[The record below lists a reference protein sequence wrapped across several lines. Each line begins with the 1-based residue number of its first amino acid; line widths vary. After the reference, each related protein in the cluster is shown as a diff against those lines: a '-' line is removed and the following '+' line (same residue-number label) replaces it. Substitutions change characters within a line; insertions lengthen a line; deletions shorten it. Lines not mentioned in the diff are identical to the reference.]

1 MRLRRIPAEVQD
13 LAGDQRVLAW
23 AAVDD
28 GWVVTTHDRLLLPG
42 REPLGW
48 QDVVRAAWDA
58 PVLEVQVPGGLV
70 RVVLDAPGNI
80 PEVVNERVKASVLV
94 QQHVALIGDKGVRLV
109 ARRKPGDTAIMWRV
123 TFDAGVDANDPAVRA
138 AADDALAELRA
149 SPGL

>member
-1 MRLRRIPAEVQD
+1 MRLRRIPAEVQE
-13 LAGDQRVLAW
+13 LAGEQRVLAW

-42 REPLGW
+42 REPVGW
-48 QDVVRAAWDA
+48 QDVVRAAWED
-58 PVLEVQVPGGLV
+58 PVLEVQVPGGIV
-70 RVVLDAPGNI
+70 RLVLDAPGNI

-123 TFDAGVDANDPAVRA
+123 TFDAGVDPNDPIVRA

-149 SPGL
+149 SLGL

>member
-1 MRLRRIPAEVQD
+1 MRRIPAEVQD

-42 REPLGW
+42 REPWGW

-149 SPGL
+149 SLGL

>member
-70 RVVLDAPGNI
+70 RVVLDAPGT
-80 PEVVNERVKASVLV
+80 S
-94 QQHVALIGDKGVRLV
+94 
-109 ARRKPGDTAIMWRV
+109 RRSSTRG
-123 TFDAGVDANDPAVRA
+123 
-138 AADDALAELRA
+138 
-149 SPGL
+149 

>member
-1 MRLRRIPAEVQD
+1 M
-13 LAGDQRVLAW
+13 
-23 AAVDD
+23 
-28 GWVVTTHDRLLLPG
+28 
-42 REPLGW
+42 
-48 QDVVRAAWDA
+48 
-58 PVLEVQVPGGLV
+58 QVPGGLV

-149 SPGL
+149 SLGL

>member
-58 PVLEVQVPGGLV
+58 PVLEVKVPGGLV

-149 SPGL
+149 SLGL